1 MSNAYTM
8 TISRMTVDKL
18 GVKLYDRV
26 SAVIAE
32 LVANSYDAD
41 AQNVN
46 VVAPMDELLATKSGD
61 VLADK
66 GYTIE
71 VQDDGS
77 GMTPEQVNQFYL
89 VVGAE
94 RRKDPRRG
102 GETSAKFKRRVMGRK
117 GVGKLAPFGIC
128 QKIEIISSGG
138 KRIEQKKK
146 GKTTKKGYLTAHLT
160 LDRSEIVSDTDESYH
175 PTPGPQDGSLA
186 PRTGTTIKLTIFDHR
201 RVPKIEDFERQ
212 LAQRFG
218 LSTPNWKLQLL
229 DSLKTSG
236 SDGSQRTVGDFAVD
250 TMSDTMVRFEEV
262 SQQGT
267 PKYQAVGPN
276 NEPIDDMDAGF
287 TYEGDFYPLT
297 GWVAYSKQPY
307 KDELMAGIRIYCRGK
322 IAAKTHIFNM
332 KAGFTG
338 EYDIRSYL
346 VGALHA
352 DWLDEKEDLIRTDRQ
367 DILWSHAVGQAFEA
381 WGQDLVKH
389 LGKITREPRKRKAWD
404 RFREISDIE
413 KRLHDAY
420 PSAAQDDI
428 RENALEIAKAIA
440 RTTTEEDLLDQ
451 EHVKSLV
458 DLSLLLGP
466 HITLD
471 EKLRQ
476 VADESHTALTAITG
490 ILRTARVAELAGF
503 GRIADD
509 RVRVIRRLEELKDD
523 SATLE
528 DALQSLIENA
538 PWLIDPQ
545 WAPITANQTFA
556 TLKSEFQKFYK
567 EQTGEELILEP
578 FAYPAKRADFVMSNQ
593 GNAIEIIEIKR
604 PDYEFSNGDMER
616 LNRYV
621 DLMTG
626 FLERPGNEEFRK
638 AFPDFRVTLVCDR
651 LKLTGV
657 HRTAFDKLREER
669 LTHITWTT
677 FLLRTRKTHED
688 FLNEANRQRQNA
700 SK

>member
-1 MSNAYTM
+1 MGNKYTM

-41 AQNVN
+41 ARNVN

-61 VLADK
+61 DLTDK

-71 VQDDGS
+71 VQDDGI
-77 GMTPEQVNQFYL
+77 GMTPEEVNKFYL

-102 GETSAKFKRRVMGRK
+102 GETSPKFKRRVMGRK

-128 QKIEIISSGG
+128 QEIEIISSGG
-138 KRIEQKKK
+138 KRIERKGKKK
-146 GKTTKKGYLTAHLT
+146 KPSKGYLTAHLT
-160 LDRSEIVSDTDESYH
+160 LDRSEIVSDTDESYY
-175 PTPGPQDGSLA
+175 PTPGPRDGDLA
-186 PRTGTTIKLTIFDHR
+186 TKTGTTIKLMIFDHR
-201 RVPKIEDFERQ
+201 RVSKIEDFERQ

-218 LSTPNWKLQLL
+218 LSTPDWSLQLI

-236 SDGSQRTVGDFAVD
+236 AKDSKRTVGEFTVD
-250 TMSDTMVRFEEV
+250 TMGDTKVRFEATGGDGA
-262 SQQGT
+262 SA
-267 PKYQAVGPN
+267 YSAIGPN
-276 NEPIDDMDAGF
+276 SEQIDYMDAGF
-287 TYEGDFYPLT
+287 TYEGVFYPLT

-307 KDELMAGIRIYCRGK
+307 QDELMAGIRIYCRGK

-338 EYDIRSYL
+338 EYDVRSYL

-367 DILWSHAVGQAFEA
+367 DILWSHAVAQEFEV
-381 WGQDLVKH
+381 WGQKLVKR
-389 LGKITREPRKRKAWD
+389 LGKITREPRKKKAWE
-404 RFREISDIE
+404 RFRELSDIE
-413 KRLHDAY
+413 NRLKEVY
-420 PSAAQDDI
+420 PSTSQDDI

-440 RTTTEEDLLDQ
+440 RTTTEEDLLDL

-471 EKLRQ
+471 QKLRE
-476 VADESHTALTAITG
+476 VADESHTALSAITG

-509 RVRVIRRLEELKDD
+509 RVRVIKKLEELKDD
-523 SATLE
+523 SSTLE
-528 DALQSLIENA
+528 NALQSLIENA

-545 WAPITANQTFA
+545 WAPITSNQTFS

-567 EQTGEELILEP
+567 ERTGDELNLEP
-578 FAYPAKRADFVMSNQ
+578 FADPLKKADFVMSNQ
-593 GNAIEIIEIKR
+593 GSAIEIIEIKR
-604 PDYEFSNGDMER
+604 PDYKFSNTDMDR

-621 DLMTG
+621 DLMTE
-626 FLERPGNEEFRK
+626 FLQRPGNEDFRK
-638 AFPDFRVTLVCDR
+638 AFPEFHVTLVCDD
-651 LKLTGV
+651 LGLTGV
-657 HRTAFDKLREER
+657 HRTAFDGLQEV

-688 FLNEANRQRQNA
+688 FLTEANRQRQNA
-700 SK
+700 SQ